1 MNILNKE
8 VITCKAFEISSICNI
23 LSNYDIDCL
32 SSILTTT
39 LLLKTGKLS
48 TESNL
53 IYNKY
58 VELLEELKGGNII

>member
-1 MNILNKE
+1 MTVTGENYFKSKE
-8 VITCKAFEISSICNI
+8 FEISSLVGLLCD
-23 LSNYDIDCL
+23 YDIDCL

-48 TESNL
+48 KESNL

-58 VELLEELKGGNII
+58 VELLEELRGGNII